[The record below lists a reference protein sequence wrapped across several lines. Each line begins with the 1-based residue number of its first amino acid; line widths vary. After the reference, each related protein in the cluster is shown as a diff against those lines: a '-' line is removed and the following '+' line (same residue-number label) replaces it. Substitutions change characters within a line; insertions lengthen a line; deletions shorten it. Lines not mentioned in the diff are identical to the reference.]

1 MFQTRSEYDR
11 GVNTFSPEGR
21 LFQVEYAI
29 EAIKLGST
37 ALAISTKHGIVLAVE
52 KRITSP
58 LMEPC
63 SMDKIMEID
72 SHCACAVSGL
82 TADAKTMVEHGRV
95 ESQNHYFTFNEPMPV
110 ESLCQT
116 LCRLAMSF
124 GGEGEK
130 SMSRPF
136 GVALLV
142 AGFDEEDKGNDVG
155 GYTLY
160 HVDPSGTKTKCRAK
174 SIGSG
179 SEGAQTSLNEEYRE
193 DLTLEEAETM
203 AMSTLK
209 AVMEEKVNVKNVDFA
224 VLKSPKFEVYDAK
237 KIQEIID
244 RAA

>member
-37 ALAISTKHGIVLAVE
+37 TIAIKTKFGIVLAVE
-52 KRITSP
+52 KRITST
-58 LMEPC
+58 LMEPG

-72 SHCACAVSGL
+72 EHCAAAVSGL
-82 TADAKTMVEHGRV
+82 TADARTMVEHGRV
-95 ESQNHYFTFNEPMPV
+95 ESQNHYFTFNEAMPV

-142 AGFDEEDKGNDVG
+142 AGCDAEDRANEQG
-155 GYTLY
+155 GYSLF
-160 HVDPSGTKTKCRAK
+160 HVDPSGTKTRCKAK
-174 SIGSG
+174 AIGSG
-179 SEGAQTSLNEEYRE
+179 SEGAQTALNDEYRD

-209 AVMEEKVNVKNVDFA
+209 AVMEEKVNTRNVDFA
-224 VLKSPKFEVYDAK
+224 VLAPKYQVYGAE
-237 KIQEIID
+237 KIQAIID
-244 RAA
+244 RAV

>member
-1 MFQTRSEYDR
+1 M
-11 GVNTFSPEGR
+11 
-21 LFQVEYAI
+21 EYAI

-37 ALAISTKHGIVLAVE
+37 ALAIQTRFGIVLAVE

-58 LMEPC
+58 LMEAQ

-72 SHCACAVSGL
+72 SHCAAAVSGL

-124 GGEGEK
+124 GGDGEK

-142 AGFDEEDKGNDVG
+142 AGYDEEDKGNARG
-155 GYTLY
+155 GHTLY
-160 HVDPSGTKTKCRAK
+160 HIDPSGTKTKCCAK
-174 SIGSG
+174 AIGSG
-179 SEGAQTSLNEEYRE
+179 SEGAQTSLNEDYRE
-193 DLTLEEAETM
+193 DLALEEAETM

-224 VLKSPKFEVYDAK
+224 VLKSSKFEVYGSE
-237 KIQEIID
+237 KIQAIID